1 MQIKL
6 SFLGAAQNVTG
17 SKYLLDVNNFRI
29 MVDCGLYQE
38 REFRGRNWEAFPVKP
53 ETIDTVLLTHA
64 HVDHCGLLPKLVRDG
79 FTGKIYSTTATNE
92 IAEIML
98 LDSAKLQQE
107 DAEFKKK
114 RHRREGRR
122 GPFPEAPIYTVDD
135 AESVF
140 PLFSEINY
148 EKTMKI
154 ADGVE
159 FSFHEAG
166 HVLGSSMIQIT
177 VSQGNDRRIFVFSG
191 DVGKRNK
198 PILRDRATFEEAD
211 YIIIESTYGDRLHE
225 TPADVGNSLAEVI
238 NSTYK
243 LGGNIAVPSFA
254 LERAQE
260 LLYYLSELRHENR
273 IPQLTVFV
281 DSPMTNSITEVFK
294 RHPELYDKKM
304 AEMIRQDKSPFD
316 FPGLRMAHTVEES
329 KAINKAEGTNMI
341 IAGSGMCT
349 GGRIKHHLV
358 ANISR
363 RESVILFVGYQA
375 FGTLGRHILDG
386 AKKVRILG
394 QEHNIRARVNQING
408 FSAHADRD
416 GLMRWLSGFKKAP
429 RRLFVTHGESS
440 AAKSF
445 GKFVNEKTGWEVSV
459 PEYLDEVTLE

>member
-17 SKYLLDVNNFRI
+17 SKYLLDFNNIRI
-29 MVDCGLYQE
+29 LVDCGLYQE
-38 REFRGRNWEAFPVKP
+38 REFRGRNWDAFPVQP
-53 ETIDTVLLTHA
+53 DTIDAVLLTHA
-64 HVDHCGLLPKLVRDG
+64 HIDHCGLLPKLAREG
-79 FTGKIYSTTATNE
+79 FIGKIHGTKATTE

-114 RHRREGRR
+114 RHKREGRR
-122 GPFPEAPIYTVDD
+122 GPFPEIPLYTIDD

-140 PLFSEINY
+140 PLFSDIPY
-148 EKTMKI
+148 EKSIEI
-154 ADGVE
+154 ATGVE

-166 HVLGSSMIQIT
+166 HVLGSSMIKIT
-177 VSQGNDRRIFVFSG
+177 VSQGNERRIFVFSG
-191 DVGKRNK
+191 DVGSRNK
-198 PILRDRATFEEAD
+198 PILRDRASFEEAD
-211 YIIIESTYGDRLHE
+211 YIIVESTYGDRLHE
-225 TPADVGNSLAEVI
+225 KPEDIGNSLAKVI
-238 NSTYK
+238 NSAYEI
-243 LGGNIAVPSFA
+243 GGNIIVPSFA

-260 LLYYLSELRHENR
+260 LLYYLNELRYESR

-294 RHPELYDKKM
+294 SHPELYDRELV
-304 AEMIRQDKSPFD
+304 EMMRQHKSPFD
-316 FPGLRMAHTVEES
+316 FPGLKMVRTVEES
-329 KAINKAEGTNMI
+329 KAINKMGGTNLI

-349 GGRIKHHLV
+349 GGRIKHHLA

-363 RESVILFVGYQA
+363 RESTILFVGYQA
-375 FGTLGRHILDG
+375 VGTLGRHLVDG

-394 QEHNIRARVNQING
+394 QEHHIRARVAQIQG

-416 GLMRWLSGFKKAP
+416 GLIRWLSGFKKAP
-429 RRLFVTHGESS
+429 RRLFVTHGESPV
-440 AAKSF
+440 ATYF
-445 GKFVNEKTGWEVSV
+445 GRFVNEKTGWETSV